1 MDPTGRARDVH
12 FRQIRKCFFFIL
24 KRLAETK
31 AGTPIRPSEI
41 FPDLCRPSYPT
52 PRPSQ
57 LSQALLVSSRLSPA
71 AAVFSGKIMLPI
83 TYLDSLLARLSLLDA
98 TDAADA
104 ADVTDRSDA
113 IDVIEASIPGAPRA
127 SLCRTTVLRIQH
139 LINIDH
145 SLRIACELV

>member
-12 FRQIRKCFFFIL
+12 FRQIRKCFFYIKKISRNKGWHPYPAFRDL
-24 KRLAETK
+24 SRPLSTK
-31 AGTPIRPSEI
+31 LPN
-41 FPDLCRPSYPT
+41 PT
-52 PRPSQ
+52 
-57 LSQALLVSSRLSPA
+57 AIPA
-71 AAVFSGKIMLPI
+71 FSGSPRLFPAFSGRSRVLRQMLPI

-127 SLCRTTVLRIQH
+127 SLCGQQ
-139 LINIDH
+139 
-145 SLRIACELV
+145 C